1 MSPEI
6 VGIIGIFTLFLFLA
20 LRMQIGFAMALVGFL
35 GFAYLNSFDSA
46 LFLVGMVPFKTG
58 GHYLLSVIPLFL
70 LMGQFAYQSKLGTD
84 IYQMAYKWVG
94 FLPGGLAMATVG
106 ACSSFAAISGSS
118 LATAATFGMVALP
131 EMKKFNYSD
140 ALATGCIAA
149 GGTLGIL
156 IPPSTVLI
164 LYGLLTETGIGE
176 LFIAAF
182 MPGILL
188 SFLFIFSI
196 YIITKIRPEMGL
208 PGPKFTMSEK
218 VKSLKNTWSIL
229 LLFFI
234 VIGGLYTGWFTPT
247 EAAGIGAFGAF
258 VITLIK
264 GRMTRET
271 LKDSFREA
279 AKTTAMV
286 FGILLGAGIFQY
298 FMTISGLP
306 DHLATWVVGLGLS
319 PMAVMALIIMMFIV
333 LGCFMEGLS
342 ILILAVPIIFP
353 IVLQLGFNPVWFGII
368 ITITMEMSLIT
379 PPVGVNVFVLSGV
392 AKDIPM
398 STIFKGVFP
407 FWLSMLICIIL
418 LMIFPEIVLF
428 LPGTMM

>member
-1 MSPEI
+1 MVVI
-6 VGIIGIFTLFLFLA
+6 VFLA
-20 LRMQIGFAMALVGFL
+20 FAQTEMD
-35 GFAYLNSFDSA
+35 N
-46 LFLVGMVPFKTG
+46 
-58 GHYLLSVIPLFL
+58 GHIRIDI
-70 LMGQFAYQSKLGTD
+70 LMRNFSK
-84 IYQMAYKWVG
+84 
-94 FLPGGLAMATVG
+94 
-106 ACSSFAAISGSS
+106 
-118 LATAATFGMVALP
+118 
-131 EMKKFNYSD
+131 
-140 ALATGCIAA
+140 
-149 GGTLGIL
+149 
-156 IPPSTVLI
+156 
-164 LYGLLTETGIGE
+164 
-176 LFIAAF
+176 
-182 MPGILL
+182 
-188 SFLFIFSI
+188 
-196 YIITKIRPEMGL
+196 
-208 PGPKFTMSEK
+208 K
-218 VKSLKNTWSIL
+218 VQGY
-229 LLFFI
+229 
-234 VIGGLYTGWFTPT
+234 VD
-247 EAAGIGAFGAF
+247 AF